1 MRLERKGILIL
12 LGHLCMFD
20 TLKQIKR
27 VCFCIISCPAETNE
41 KQWIQDISDER
52 EGLLPPPFFTGDL

>member
-12 LGHLCMFD
+12 LGHLFMFD

-41 KQWIQDISDER
+41 KQWIQDIADER
-52 EGLLPPPFFTGDL
+52 EGVTTASIFHW

>member
-1 MRLERKGILIL
+1 MHLERKGILVL
-12 LGHLCMFD
+12 LGHLFMFD

-52 EGLLPPPFFTGDL
+52 VGVTTASIFHW